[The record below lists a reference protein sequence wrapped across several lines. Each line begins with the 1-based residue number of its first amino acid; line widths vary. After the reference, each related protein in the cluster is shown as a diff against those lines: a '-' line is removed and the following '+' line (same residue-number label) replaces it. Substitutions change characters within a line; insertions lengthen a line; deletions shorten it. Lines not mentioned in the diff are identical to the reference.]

1 MAQAFAIIM
10 AGGDNPNLS
19 VLTEIRAEPAVPFG
33 GKYRLIDF
41 SLSNCVNSNIY
52 NVAILT
58 QYRPRSL
65 NEHIGIGKSWDL
77 DRATGGV
84 HLLQPYTGGRYG
96 DWQRGSADAVR
107 RNLDFVR
114 DQTEDLVLILSGK
127 HIYRMDYRPFLE
139 QHLRTGADIS
149 VAVRRVTVHET
160 HRYGI
165 VSTTADGRIIDF
177 QEKPRRSQ
185 KNLASMGVYVFS
197 KNFLI
202 EQLERGKHDDFGYDL
217 LPEVIGAQSHNVQAF
232 LYQSYWADASTV
244 QAYWEANMNLLA
256 EDPAMDLYDP
266 EWVIHTRS
274 EGRAPVRLGPNADVD
289 NTLLSN
295 GCQIDGSVERS
306 VLSPGV
312 RVAEGAVVR
321 DSVILNNTVIE
332 AGAVV
337 ERCIV
342 DKDVYIGAGALVG
355 RGEDNS
361 ANAKL
366 PDRINTGITLI
377 GRSSRIPEEISIGRN
392 VVIHP
397 RSEEK
402 DFGKSKKIKSGKD
415 IGSDLR

>member
-1 MAQAFAIIM
+1 MAQAFAMIM

-19 VLTEIRAEPAVPFG
+19 VLTEMRAEPAVPFG

-41 SLSNCVNSNIY
+41 SLSNCVNSSIY
-52 NVAILT
+52 NVAVLT

-77 DRATGGV
+77 DRASGGMR
-84 HLLQPYTGGRYG
+84 LLQPYTGGKYG

-114 DQTEDLVLILSGK
+114 DQREDLVLILSGK
-127 HIYRMDYRPFLE
+127 HIYRMDYRPFLQ
-139 QHLRTGADIS
+139 QHVQTGADIS

-165 VSTTADGRIIDF
+165 VSTEANGRIVDF
-177 QEKPRRSQ
+177 QEKPRRTQ
-185 KNLASMGVYVFS
+185 KNLASMGVYIFS

-202 EQLERGKHDDFGYDL
+202 EQLEKGNHDDFGNDL
-217 LPEVIGAQSHNVQAF
+217 LPEIISSQAYNVQAF
-232 LYQSYWADASTV
+232 VYQGYWADASTV

-274 EGRAPVRLGPNADVD
+274 EERAPVRLGPHADID

-295 GCQIDGSVERS
+295 GCQIDGIVERS

-312 RVAEGAVVR
+312 RVAEGATVR

-332 AGAVV
+332 PGAVV

-355 RGEDNS
+355 HGEDNTP
-361 ANAKL
+361 NARL
-366 PDRINTGITLI
+366 PERINTGITLI
-377 GRSSRIPEEISIGRN
+377 GKNSRIPEGISIGRN
-392 VVIHP
+392 VVVHP
-397 RSEEK
+397 LSDEK
-402 DFGKSKKIKSGKD
+402 AFGKSKTIRSGKE
-415 IGSDLR
+415 IGKDLR

>member
-1 MAQAFAIIM
+1 MAQAFAMIM

-19 VLTEIRAEPAVPFG
+19 VLTEMRAEPAVPFG

-41 SLSNCVNSNIY
+41 SLSNCVNSSIY
-52 NVAILT
+52 NVAVLT

-77 DRATGGV
+77 DRASGGMR
-84 HLLQPYTGGRYG
+84 LLQPYTGGKYG

-114 DQTEDLVLILSGK
+114 DQREDLVLILSGK
-127 HIYRMDYRPFLE
+127 HIYRMDYRPFLQ
-139 QHLRTGADIS
+139 QHVRTGADIS

-165 VSTTADGRIIDF
+165 VSTEANGRIVDF
-177 QEKPRRSQ
+177 QEKPRRTQ
-185 KNLASMGVYVFS
+185 KNLASMGVYIFS

-202 EQLERGKHDDFGYDL
+202 EQLEKGNHDDFGYDL
-217 LPEVIGAQSHNVQAF
+217 LPEIISSQAYNVQAF
-232 LYQSYWADASTV
+232 VYQSYWADASTV

-274 EGRAPVRLGPNADVD
+274 EERAPVRLGPNADID

-295 GCQIDGSVERS
+295 GCQIDGIVERS

-312 RVAEGAVVR
+312 RVAEGATVR

-332 AGAVV
+332 PGAVV

-355 RGEDNS
+355 HGEDNTP
-361 ANAKL
+361 NARI
-366 PDRINTGITLI
+366 PERINTGITLI
-377 GRSSRIPEEISIGRN
+377 GKNSRIPEGTSIGRN
-392 VVIHP
+392 VVVHP
-397 RSEEK
+397 LSDEK
-402 DFGKSKKIKSGKD
+402 AFGKSKTIRSGKE
-415 IGSDLR
+415 IGKDLR

>member
-1 MAQAFAIIM
+1 MAQAFAMIM

-19 VLTEIRAEPAVPFG
+19 VLTEMRAEPAVPFG

-41 SLSNCVNSNIY
+41 SLSNCVNSSIY
-52 NVAILT
+52 NVAV
-58 QYRPRSL
+58 
-65 NEHIGIGKSWDL
+65 L
-77 DRATGGV
+77 DRASGGMR
-84 HLLQPYTGGRYG
+84 LLQPYTGGKYG

-114 DQTEDLVLILSGK
+114 DQREDLVLILSGK
-127 HIYRMDYRPFLE
+127 HIYRMDYRPFLQ
-139 QHLRTGADIS
+139 QHVQTGADIS

-165 VSTTADGRIIDF
+165 VSTEANGRIVDF
-177 QEKPRRSQ
+177 QEKPRRTQ
-185 KNLASMGVYVFS
+185 KNLASMGVYIFS

-202 EQLERGKHDDFGYDL
+202 EQLEKGNHDDFGNDL
-217 LPEVIGAQSHNVQAF
+217 LPEIISSQAYNVQAF
-232 LYQSYWADASTV
+232 VYQGYWADASTV

-274 EGRAPVRLGPNADVD
+274 EERAPVRLGPHADID

-295 GCQIDGSVERS
+295 GCQIDGIVERS

-312 RVAEGAVVR
+312 RVAEGATVR

-332 AGAVV
+332 PGAVV

-355 RGEDNS
+355 HGEDNTP
-361 ANAKL
+361 NARL
-366 PDRINTGITLI
+366 PERINTGITLI
-377 GRSSRIPEEISIGRN
+377 GKNSRIPEGISIGRN
-392 VVIHP
+392 VVVHP
-397 RSEEK
+397 LSDEK
-402 DFGKSKKIKSGKD
+402 AFGKSKTIRSGKE
-415 IGSDLR
+415 IGKDLR

>member
-1 MAQAFAIIM
+1 MAQAFAMIM

-19 VLTEIRAEPAVPFG
+19 VLTEMRAEPAVPFG

-41 SLSNCVNSNIY
+41 SLSNCVNSSIY
-52 NVAILT
+52 NVAVLT

-77 DRATGGV
+77 DRASGGMR
-84 HLLQPYTGGRYG
+84 LLQPYTGGKYG

-114 DQTEDLVLILSGK
+114 DQREDLVLILSGK
-127 HIYRMDYRPFLE
+127 HIYRMDYRPFLQ
-139 QHLRTGADIS
+139 QHVRTGADIS

-165 VSTTADGRIIDF
+165 VSTEANGRIIDF
-177 QEKPRRSQ
+177 QEKPRRTQ
-185 KNLASMGVYVFS
+185 KNLASMGVYIFS

-202 EQLERGKHDDFGYDL
+202 EQLERGSHDDFGNDL
-217 LPEVIGAQSHNVQAF
+217 LPDIISSQAYNVQAF
-232 LYQSYWADASTV
+232 VYQGYWADASTV

-274 EGRAPVRLGPNADVD
+274 EERAPVRLGPNADID

-295 GCQIDGSVERS
+295 GCQIDGIVERS

-312 RVAEGAVVR
+312 RVAEGATVR

-332 AGAVV
+332 PGAVV

-355 RGEDNS
+355 HGEDNTP
-361 ANAKL
+361 NARL
-366 PDRINTGITLI
+366 PERINTGITLI
-377 GRSSRIPEEISIGRN
+377 GKNSRIPEGISIGRN
-392 VVIHP
+392 VVVHP
-397 RSEEK
+397 LSDEK
-402 DFGKSKKIKSGKD
+402 AFGKSKTIRSGKE
-415 IGSDLR
+415 IGKDLR